1 MNPKLDSSLGF
12 HSSNDTRGEPY
23 WLDVT
28 MPDDQFYKVSA
39 FELQRRGDGCCQ
51 EGRQIL
57 AARFLFSY
65 DKGKTW
71 NSYENGTWLDTT
83 NYHYLD
89 AYENKNKTRRI
100 LHPPKYHKADKARKR
115 A

>member
-1 MNPKLDSSLGF
+1 MNPKLGSGLGF

-39 FELQRRGDGCCQ
+39 FELQRRGDGFCE

-65 DKGKTW
+65 DRGTTW

-100 LHPPKYHKADKARKR
+100 LHPQKYHIADKARKR